1 LLWLRSSFWC
11 KLPSSN
17 ISEKVARSLDGRMV
31 YVKNN
36 LVEREDIKGIIQR
49 PIWSHFGIR
58 RPATALGNDIE
69 ACQRSFNT
77 MCTFIG
83 IRDLVQEHIAYR
95 VWPLVNE
102 WEMPKEAAA
111 GSSQGGLVYLKYTF
125 RYRGEFDEWLGNIEA
140 TSDELLGAYTRAE
153 DDAMTLAF
161 EGWGKKRLN
170 RVFDVIGFVYPDYS
184 YSSRKQGKK
193 RKAATSTISVVPKG
207 KKIMVL
213 THRPRYIETAT
224 MSKLGEGTSST
235 AEAEQPVPAIPRE
248 ELAELLKAPA
258 AGPVKTLKHSAEA
271 KRKAATEPE
280 LEEMVGLPK
289 ILSPPVEPE
298 LPNVSRAPAIT
309 PNRRR
314 MASMLDAVMEST
326 RALSPALGKKVAEAA
341 TARVEVEARP
351 SVPTKAVPIRI
362 EQRTEQEPSDV
373 GLTLEKQDVPEQVKS
388 PTPEAP
394 SEDLDFIIWH
404 ASGKRLFEQEIAEAK
419 HYARELKYPKGP

>member
-1 LLWLRSSFWC
+1 
-11 KLPSSN
+11 
-17 ISEKVARSLDGRMV
+17 
-31 YVKNN
+31 
-36 LVEREDIKGIIQR
+36 
-49 PIWSHFGIR
+49 
-58 RPATALGNDIE
+58 
-69 ACQRSFNT
+69 
-77 MCTFIG
+77 
-83 IRDLVQEHIAYR
+83 
-95 VWPLVNE
+95 
-102 WEMPKEAAA
+102 
-111 GSSQGGLVYLKYTF
+111 
-125 RYRGEFDEWLGNIEA
+125 
-140 TSDELLGAYTRAE
+140 
-153 DDAMTLAF
+153 
-161 EGWGKKRLN
+161 LN

-193 RKAATSTISVVPKG
+193 RKAATSTISIVPKG

-213 THRPRYIETAT
+213 THRPRYIETTT

-248 ELAELLKAPA
+248 ELAELPKAPA

-326 RALSPALGKKVAEAA
+326 RALSPAPGKKVAEAA
-341 TARVEVEARP
+341 TARVEAEARP
-351 SVPTKAVPIRI
+351 SVPTEAVPIRI

-373 GLTLEKQDVPEQVKS
+373 CLTLEKQDVPEQVKS
-388 PTPEAP
+388 STPEAP
-394 SEDLDFIIWH
+394 SEDLDFII
-404 ASGKRLFEQEIAEAK
+404 
-419 HYARELKYPKGP
+419 